1 MRPREVIPVNKRPP
15 KPSVQAASGDFLCQE
30 GCAASTSQQRKG
42 RANRVRGKVGLG
54 RGSVRES
61 RRVGL
66 RPAADIFPA
75 TLSPP
80 TANAASANQVRKTR
94 PKRASRLRAR
104 SGFGSGSPPGFHSLP
119 NPFASRTAR
128 AAQLKSAQRRLAADG
143 GRRIGCSARAAGWRI
158 VCAGFPADS
167 QRSQREPR
175 QEDATKGS
183 VAPGS
188 AVKVSPKAA
197 CRRRRSASRPRGLPR
212 HFGEEFVGDFRSVR

>member
-119 NPFASRTAR
+119 NPFASRTA
-128 AAQLKSAQRRLAADG
+128 
-143 GRRIGCSARAAGWRI
+143 
-158 VCAGFPADS
+158 
-167 QRSQREPR
+167 
-175 QEDATKGS
+175 
-183 VAPGS
+183 PGS
-188 AVKVSPKAA
+188 ASKVSPKAA
-197 CRRRRSASRPRGLPR
+197 SPPTAVGVIAAALSPPPLRGKSTRRMQAFPMIIPARRNTL
-212 HFGEEFVGDFRSVR
+212 